1 MKKLAIILT
10 LIFLAL
16 VAIYFFI
23 FLPEKY
29 EESDLYDEIFLK
41 DRNVAVKVLR
51 GDLATDEKFVRRF
64 QREALSASSLHRCC
78 RL

>member
-29 EESDLYDEIFLK
+29 EESDLYDEI
-41 DRNVAVKVLR
+41 
-51 GDLATDEKFVRRF
+51 
-64 QREALSASSLHRCC
+64 LHRGK
-78 RL
+78 LKVGINTDSKPF

>member
-29 EESDLYDEIFLK
+29 EESDLYDEI
-41 DRNVAVKVLR
+41 
-51 GDLATDEKFVRRF
+51 
-64 QREALSASSLHRCC
+64 LHRGK
-78 RL
+78 LKVGINTDSKPFGFMDKD